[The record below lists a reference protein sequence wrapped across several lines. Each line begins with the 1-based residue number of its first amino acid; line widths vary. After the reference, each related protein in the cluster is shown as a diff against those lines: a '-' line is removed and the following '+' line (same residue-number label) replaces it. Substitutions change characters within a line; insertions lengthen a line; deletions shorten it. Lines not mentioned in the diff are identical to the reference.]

1 MNDMETTYRQMT
13 RAIVAEHAQV
23 FEKLDMAQLEAFL
36 GAIEKAR
43 HIFVYGSG
51 REGISMRGFA
61 MRLAH
66 LGKPTY
72 WLFDDT
78 AIGMHA
84 GDLLIL
90 ADGRGDVGI
99 HRYFVRRAH
108 ESGATIAMVTG
119 LPEGGLART
128 YADVILFVHS
138 TVYLDEKSMGPDAP
152 RQKDAVPT
160 VQPMGNQFEQHLYLL
175 MDVVAILLKDRL
187 GLSYAD
193 MESRHRNI
201 E

>member
-1 MNDMETTYRQMT
+1 MRETYDNLTW
-13 RAIVAEHAQV
+13 AIVDEHRKV
-23 FEKLDMAQLEAFL
+23 FEKLDMAQLEAFVD
-36 GAIEKAR
+36 AVAKSEN
-43 HIFVYGSG
+43 IFVYGSG

-66 LGKPTY
+66 LGKRAY

-78 AIGMHA
+78 TVGMHE
-84 GDLLIL
+84 GDLFIL

-108 ESGATIAMVTG
+108 EAGAKIAMVTG
-119 LPEGGLART
+119 LPEGNLAKT
-128 YADVILFVHS
+128 YADLILFVHS

-152 RQKDAVPT
+152 RQHDVVPT

-175 MDVVAILLKDRL
+175 MDVVAILVKDAM
-187 GLSYAD
+187 GLSYSD
-193 MESRHRNI
+193 MEARHRNI